1 MTSPP
6 TSARPSAWMLG
17 LRNAVVAVARLV
29 GSNLY
34 DARDGRKLGRAL
46 IVPWRGRIHLI
57 GLEAETP
64 VRLSFLTQERLTY
77 WKQEIGFVAA
87 SQPDFPHEPAALADP
102 RP

>member
-1 MTSPP
+1 MTPP
-6 TSARPSAWMLG
+6 APPPPAWLLP
-17 LRNAVVAVARLV
+17 LRNAVVAFARLI
-29 GSNLY
+29 GSNIH

-57 GLEAETP
+57 GLEAESP
-64 VRLSFLTQERLTY
+64 VRLRFLTQQRLTY

-87 SQPDFPHEPAALADP
+87 LEPDDAHEPAAPLADP